1 MKILGFDLA
10 ANYSSIAI
18 QAGDEF
24 NGFTQIHDVRA
35 RPAWEDLFAG
45 IGFSTPDDFKDLD
58 AISFAQGPGS
68 YTALR
73 NIATFL
79 KPIAHLNKIPLI
91 PISSLQAFALSA
103 FDFMED
109 PHQKVHAAID
119 AQKGTCYFA
128 SYAFVDGIPQ
138 PITKEEVVDVSMLP
152 QKGSDGYCI
161 GNAWKDYSN
170 AITHLSEVTPHAG
183 SVCRLAS
190 LADLQSNTFLP
201 SEANPVYLE
210 PLTFRKI
217 NE

>member
-10 ANYSSIAI
+10 ANHSSIAI

-45 IGFSTPDDFKDLD
+45 IGFSAPDDFKDLD
-58 AISFAQGPGS
+58 ALSFAQGPGS

-79 KPIAHLNKIPLI
+79 KPIAHLNNIPLI

-103 FDFMED
+103 FDFVED
-109 PHQKVHAAID
+109 PHQKVHVAID

-128 SYAFVDGIPQ
+128 SYSFKDGIPQ
-138 PITKEEVVDVSMLP
+138 AITKEEVVDVSMLP
-152 QKGSDGYCI
+152 EKGRDGYCI

-190 LADLQSNTFLP
+190 LTDFQSNTFLP

>member
-24 NGFTQIHDVRA
+24 NGFTQMHDVRA

-45 IGFSTPDDFKDLD
+45 IGFSAPDDLKDLD

-79 KPIAHLNKIPLI
+79 KPIAHLNNIPLV

-109 PHQKVHAAID
+109 PLQKLHTAID

-128 SYAFVDGIPQ
+128 SYSFEDGIPQ
-138 PITKEEVVDVSMLP
+138 PFTKEEIVDVSMLP
-152 QKGSDGYCI
+152 QKATDGYCI

-190 LADLQSNTFLP
+190 LADFQSNAFLP